1 VKLDLQLTG
10 CKDPIAQQNFWIF
23 QKLFE
28 SGQFMTTKRLDFL
41 LNQVEDPIAQE
52 NFWRIKKLF
61 ESGEFVTAAPA
72 VVAATADETDLC
84 TTFLNVLS
92 VEGSAILD
100 LQDDECVVIRETTE
114 PSVAHLLTGSTLR
127 IADV

>member
-1 VKLDLQLTG
+1 MKLDLQLTG

-61 ESGEFVTAAPA
+61 ESGAFVTEASAAA
-72 VVAATADETDLC
+72 VTEEETDIC

-92 VEGSAILD
+92 VEGSGILD
-100 LQDDECVVIRETTE
+100 LQDDECVVIRDTDEA
-114 PSVAHLLTGSTLR
+114 SVAHILTGSTLR